1 MGGFMKW
8 RREGSGHP
16 EAEDRTG
23 WLADADP
30 VEQGFVLMLRSW
42 LDGPQ
47 AQAALWDAL
56 VRSAGVTGARRI
68 LACFEQLIDVLARSA
83 LRAFRRHATRCP
95 CLGADEAALSG
106 MVRAAARGRRAAAE
120 SHVRGLLREADLV
133 EVVERAA
140 RLGMQLDEAGAYPT
154 TSREARTLH

>member
-1 MGGFMKW
+1 MKW
-8 RREGSGHP
+8 RPGGSTRAG
-16 EAEDRTG
+16 EERAG

-47 AQAALWDAL
+47 GQAALWDAL
-56 VRSAGVTGARRI
+56 VRSAGVAGARRI
-68 LACFEQLIDVLARSA
+68 LGCFEQLIDALARGA
-83 LRAFRRHATRCP
+83 LRPFRRHATRCP

-120 SHVRGLLREADLV
+120 AHVRGLLREADLV
-133 EVVERAA
+133 EIVERAA
-140 RLGMQLDEAGAYPT
+140 RLGMQLDEAGAYPAT
-154 TSREARTLH
+154 AREARTLH